1 MGELRVDVLGD
12 LRITVDGM
20 PLEPCQPRQRAVL
33 AVLAMRSPHAVSRAE
48 LIDAVWGDD
57 PPSSAS
63 GSLHTYISALRR
75 LVEPDL
81 RSRACGNLIITTD
94 SGYACLVAPADLREF
109 ERLHQSGQ
117 CAELRSALELW
128 RGTALSD
135 VPGPFA
141 ARQRVR
147 LEEARLTA
155 VEDWA
160 AAAISAGERGE
171 VVDTLTRVVADH
183 PVRER
188 LVQLLMLALSR
199 SGRQAEALAAFRA
212 ARCALVE
219 QLGVEPGPELQEQH
233 ELILRG
239 GAVSR
244 SVRPAQTTHDTIGFV
259 GRDGEIAELC
269 GRLSGSG
276 PRTVVISAID
286 GTGGIGKTALAVH
299 VAHLLVDRFPDGQ
312 LFVDLQGFAPN
323 SAPVPPEEA
332 LRRLLAGLGI
342 DHKAMPNDL
351 DGRAGMYRSVLA
363 DRRVLVLLDNAFN
376 AEQVRP
382 LLPGV
387 SSSAVLVTSRNRL
400 SGLVVSGGAHRV
412 TLDVLPEVEA
422 LGLLRSVIGDRVDA
436 EPRAARELVRLCCA
450 LPLALRVAAE
460 RVSIGPNRTLA
471 ALVEE
476 LARERLDVLEADET
490 TAVRATFSWSYR
502 ALAPDVARMFR
513 LLGLHPGPAPS
524 LGAAAAL
531 AGLCSREARR
541 LLDVL
546 CAGHLVDEVALR
558 RYNFHDLLRT
568 YAHEKAFEDE
578 PSPEKAVDR
587 VLCWYLHSADAAD
600 RLLFPGRRRMPL
612 PELPEDVAPQTLDGA
627 DDARTWLQAEY
638 VNLLSAIK
646 HAASTGNTELA
657 ARLPLALMSFFEFE
671 SHFDDGIAMYLI
683 GLNAACTAGNRR
695 AEALLCNN
703 IGILH
708 SVRRAYDDGERWF
721 QRALPAWR
729 EISDEHGE
737 GQALINLAGVYVG
750 RGTGD
755 ALAAE
760 QHLLRALDIFG
771 RLDSQLGRVFAMTHL
786 TTVYKRMQRLDEAL
800 ATGTEA
806 AEIARGLG
814 SDVILA
820 ATLGDLGRVHEEL
833 RDFPAALAC
842 HEAALEIHQRTGN
855 QLREA
860 RDRLCVAYVCRD
872 LGDFAR
878 MRTEHT
884 RAFAMLEELNPA
896 EVESERAKFGPL
908 PGQLTLSVNDIAG

>member
-1 MGELRVDVLGD
+1 MGELRVDVLGE
-12 LRITVDGM
+12 LRITVDGT
-20 PLEPCQPRQRAVL
+20 PLVPCQPRQRAVL
-33 AVLAMRSPHAVSRAE
+33 AVLAMRSPHPVSRDE

-81 RSRACGNLIITTD
+81 PARACGSLISTTD
-94 SGYACLVAPADLREF
+94 SGYACRVAPADLREF
-109 ERLHQSGQ
+109 DRLRHSGQ
-117 CAELRSALELW
+117 CAELRAALEIW

-141 ARQRVR
+141 ERQRAR

-160 AAAISAGERGE
+160 EAAISAGAHGE
-171 VVDTLTRVVADH
+171 VADTLTRAVADH

-188 LVQLLMLALSR
+188 LVRLLMLALSR
-199 SGRQAEALAAFRA
+199 SGRQAEALAAFRDVRA
-212 ARCALVE
+212 ALVA
-219 QLGVEPGPELQEQH
+219 QLGVEPGRELQEQH
-233 ELILRG
+233 ERILKG
-239 GAVSR
+239 GPAK

-259 GRDGEIAELC
+259 GRDAEIAELC
-269 GRLSGSG
+269 ARLSGSE

-312 LFVDLQGFAPN
+312 LFIDLQGFAPN
-323 SAPVPPEEA
+323 SSPVPPDEA
-332 LRRLLAGLGI
+332 LRRLLTGLGV
-342 DHKAMPNDL
+342 DQQTLPDDL

-412 TLDVLPEVEA
+412 TLDVLPETEA
-422 LGLLRSVIGDRVDA
+422 LALLRSVIGHRVDA
-436 EPRAARELVRLCCA
+436 EPQAARELVRLCCA

-460 RVSIGPNRTLA
+460 RVSVGPNRTLA
-471 ALVEE
+471 ALAEE
-476 LARERLDVLEADET
+476 LAAERLDVLEADET

-502 ALAPDVARMFR
+502 ALAPEVARMFR
-513 LLGLHPGPAPS
+513 LLGLHPGPMPS

-531 AGLCSREARR
+531 AGSSVREARR

-546 CAGHLVDEVALR
+546 CAGHLIDEIALR
-558 RYNFHDLLRT
+558 RYGCHDLLRT
-568 YAHEKAFEDE
+568 YAREKAVDDE

-587 VLCWYLHSADAAD
+587 LLCWYLHSADAAD

-612 PELPEDVAPQTLDGA
+612 PGLPEDVVPQEFAGA
-627 DDARTWLQAEY
+627 DDARAWLRAEY
-638 VNLLSAIK
+638 DNLIAAIK
-646 HAASTGNTELA
+646 HAAASGNTELA
-657 ARLPLALMSFFEFE
+657 ARLPLALMSFFEFDAR
-671 SHFDDGIAMYLI
+671 FDDGIAMDLI
-683 GLNAACTAGNRR
+683 GLDAAVLAGNRR
-695 AEALLCNN
+695 AEAVLCNN

-721 QRALPAWR
+721 QRALPVWR
-729 EISDEHGE
+729 EIADEHGE

-755 ALAAE
+755 ASAAE
-760 QHLLRALDIFG
+760 QHLLRAMDIFA
-771 RLDSQLGRVFAMTHL
+771 RLGNQFGRVFALTHL
-786 TTVYKRMQRLDEAL
+786 TTVYKRMRRLGEAL
-800 ATGTEA
+800 AAGTEA
-806 AEIARGLG
+806 ASAARSLG
-814 SDVILA
+814 AEVIEA
-820 ATLGDLGRVHEEL
+820 ATLGDLGRLHEEL

-842 HEAALEIHQRTGN
+842 HEAALEIHQRVN
-855 QLREA
+855 NRLREA
-860 RDRLCVAYVCRD
+860 RDRLCIAYVCRD

-878 MRTEHT
+878 MRVEHT

-896 EVESERAKFGPL
+896 EVEAERAAFGPL
-908 PGQLTLSVNDIAG
+908 PP

>member
-1 MGELRVDVLGD
+1 M
-12 LRITVDGM
+12 
-20 PLEPCQPRQRAVL
+20 
-33 AVLAMRSPHAVSRAE
+33 
-48 LIDAVWGDD
+48 
-57 PPSSAS
+57 
-63 GSLHTYISALRR
+63 
-75 LVEPDL
+75 
-81 RSRACGNLIITTD
+81 
-94 SGYACLVAPADLREF
+94 APADLREF
-109 ERLHQSGQ
+109 ESLRHSGR

-128 RGTALSD
+128 RGAALSD

-141 ARQRVR
+141 ERQRAR

-160 AAAISAGERGE
+160 AAAIESGGHGE
-171 VVDTLTRVVADH
+171 VVDTLTRAVADH

-188 LVQLLMLALSR
+188 LVGLLMLALSK

-212 ARCALVE
+212 VRTALVE
-219 QLGVEPGPELQEQH
+219 QLGVEPGPELQDQH
-233 ELILRG
+233 ARILQG
-239 GAVSR
+239 STASR
-244 SVRPAQTTHDTIGFV
+244 AVRPAQTTHDTIGFV

-269 GRLSGSG
+269 ARLSGSE

-299 VAHLLVDRFPDGQ
+299 VAHLMVDRFPDGQ
-312 LFVDLQGFAPN
+312 LFIDLQGFTPN
-323 SAPVPPEEA
+323 SSPVPPEEA
-332 LRRLLAGLGI
+332 LRRLLVGLGV
-342 DHKAMPNDL
+342 DGKSMPNDL

-363 DRRVLVLLDNAFN
+363 DRRALVLLDNAYN

-412 TLDVLPEVEA
+412 TLDVLPEIEA
-422 LGLLRSVIGDRVDA
+422 LGLLRSVIGHRVDA

-476 LARERLDVLEADET
+476 LATERLDVLEADET

-502 ALAPDVARMFR
+502 ALAPEVARMFR
-513 LLGLHPGPAPS
+513 LLGLHPGPTPS

-531 AGLCSREARR
+531 AGSSPREARR
-541 LLDVL
+541 LLDTL
-546 CAGHLVDEVALR
+546 CAGHLVDEVGLR
-558 RYNFHDLLRT
+558 RYDFHDLLRT
-568 YAHEKAFEDE
+568 YAHEKALDDE
-578 PSPEKAVDR
+578 PAPEKAVDR
-587 VLCWYLHSADAAD
+587 LLCWYLHSADAAD

-612 PELPEDVAPQTLDGA
+612 PDLPEDVTPQAFDGA
-627 DDARTWLQAEY
+627 DDARSWLQTEY
-638 VNLLSAIK
+638 VNLVAAIR
-646 HAASTGNTELA
+646 HAASTGHTELA
-657 ARLPLALMSFFEFE
+657 ARLPLAMMNFFEFE
-671 SHFDDGIAMYLI
+671 SHFDDGLAMYRL
-683 GLNAACTAGNRR
+683 GLDAATPTGDKR
-695 AEALLCNN
+695 AEAMLCNN
-703 IGILH
+703 LGILH
-708 SVRRAYDDGERWF
+708 SVRRSYDEGERWF

-729 EISDEHGE
+729 EIADEHGE
-737 GQALINLAGVYVG
+737 GQSLINLAGVYVG

-755 ALAAE
+755 ASAAE
-760 QHLLRALDIFG
+760 QHLLRASDIFE
-771 RLDSQLGRVFAMTHL
+771 RLDNQLGRVFAMTHL
-786 TTVYKRMQRLDEAL
+786 TTVHQRMRRLDEAL
-800 ATGTEA
+800 ATGIEA
-806 AEIARGLG
+806 TEIARGLG
-814 SDVILA
+814 ADVILA

-833 RDFPAALAC
+833 RDFPAALRC
-842 HEAALEIHQRTGN
+842 HEAALEIHVRGGN

-860 RDRLCVAYVCRD
+860 RDRLCIAYVCRD
-872 LGDFAR
+872 LGDFER

-908 PGQLTLSVNDIAG
+908 PG

>member
-12 LRITVDGM
+12 LRITVDGAR
-20 PLEPCQPRQRAVL
+20 LEPCQPRQRAVL
-33 AVLAMRSPHAVSRAE
+33 AVLAMRSPHSVSRAE

-81 RSRACGNLIITTD
+81 PSRACGSLIVTTD
-94 SGYACLVAPADLREF
+94 SGYACLSAPADLCEF
-109 ERLHQSGQ
+109 ESLRQSGQ
-117 CAELRSALELW
+117 LRSALEIW

-141 ARQRVR
+141 ERQRAR
-147 LEEARLTA
+147 LEELRLTA

-160 AAAISAGERGE
+160 EAAISAGEHGE
-171 VVDTLTRVVADH
+171 VVDTVTRVVADQ

-188 LVQLLMLALSR
+188 LVGLLMLALSK
-199 SGRQAEALAAFRA
+199 SGRQAEALAVFRA
-212 ARCALVE
+212 CRTALVD

-233 ELILRG
+233 SLILRG
-239 GAVSR
+239 GAPR
-244 SVRPAQTTHDTIGFV
+244 TVRPAQTTHDTIGFV
-259 GRDGEIAELC
+259 GRDSEIAELC
-269 GRLSGSG
+269 ARLSGSE

-312 LFVDLQGFAPN
+312 LFIDLQGFAPH
-323 SAPVPPEEA
+323 SSPVPPDEA
-332 LRRLLAGLGI
+332 LRRLLVGLGI
-342 DHKAMPNDL
+342 DQKALPDDL
-351 DGRAGMYRSVLA
+351 GGRAGMYRSVLA

-400 SGLVVSGGAHRV
+400 SGLVISGGAHRV

-422 LGLLRSVIGDRVDA
+422 LGLLRSIVGHRVDA
-436 EPRAARELVRLCCA
+436 EPQAARELVRLCCA

-471 ALVEE
+471 VLAEE
-476 LARERLDVLEADET
+476 LAAERLDVLEADET

-531 AGLCSREARR
+531 AGLPLREARR

-546 CAGHLVDEVALR
+546 CAGHLVDEIALR
-558 RYNFHDLLRT
+558 HYSFHDLLRT
-568 YAHEKAFEDE
+568 YAHEKALDDE
-578 PSPEKAVDR
+578 PTPEKSVDR
-587 VLCWYLHSADAAD
+587 LLCWYLHSADAAD
-600 RLLFPGRRRMPL
+600 RLLFQGRRRMPL
-612 PELPEDVAPQTLDGA
+612 PELPEDVVPHQFEGA
-627 DDARTWLQAEY
+627 DDARAWLRTEY
-638 VNLLSAIK
+638 VNLIAAIK
-646 HAASTGNTELA
+646 HAAASRNTELA
-657 ARLPLALMSFFEFE
+657 ARLPLALMSFFEFD
-671 SHFDDGIAMYLI
+671 SHFDDGLAMYQL
-683 GLNAACTAGNRR
+683 GLDAAAASGNKRV
-695 AEALLCNN
+695 EAVLCNN
-703 IGILH
+703 MGILH
-708 SVRRAYDDGERWF
+708 SVRRSYDDGERWF
-721 QRALPAWR
+721 QRALPLWQ

-755 ALAAE
+755 ASTAE
-760 QHLLRALDIFG
+760 QHLLRALDIFD
-771 RLDSQLGRVFAMTHL
+771 RQDNQLGRVFAMTHL
-786 TTVYKRMQRLDEAL
+786 TTVLKRMRRLDEAL
-800 ATGTEA
+800 AYGIEA
-806 AEIARGLG
+806 AE
-814 SDVILA
+814 
-820 ATLGDLGRVHEEL
+820 
-833 RDFPAALAC
+833 
-842 HEAALEIHQRTGN
+842 
-855 QLREA
+855 
-860 RDRLCVAYVCRD
+860 
-872 LGDFAR
+872 
-878 MRTEHT
+878 
-884 RAFAMLEELNPA
+884 
-896 EVESERAKFGPL
+896 
-908 PGQLTLSVNDIAG
+908 

>member
-12 LRITVDGM
+12 LRITVDGTR
-20 PLEPCQPRQRAVL
+20 LVLCQPRQRAVL
-33 AVLAMRSPHAVSRAE
+33 AVLAMRSPHPVSRDE

-81 RSRACGNLIITTD
+81 PSRACGNLIITTD
-94 SGYACLVAPADLREF
+94 RGYACLVAPGDLREF
-109 ERLHQSGQ
+109 EARIAAARQSGR
-117 CAELRSALELW
+117 CSELWSALEIW

-141 ARQRVR
+141 QRQRAR

-160 AAAISAGERGE
+160 AAAIESGVHAE
-171 VVDTLTRVVADH
+171 VVDTLTRFVADH

-188 LVQLLMLALSR
+188 LVRLLMLALSR
-199 SGRQAEALAAFRA
+199 SGRQAEALAAFRDVRA
-212 ARCALVE
+212 ALVE
-219 QLGVEPGPELQEQH
+219 QLGVEPGPELQEEH
-233 ELILRG
+233 KRILKG
-239 GAVSR
+239 DPSAPK
-244 SVRPAQTTHDTIGFV
+244 SVRPAQTIHDTIGFV
-259 GRDGEIAELC
+259 GRDSEIAELC
-269 GRLSGSG
+269 TRLSGAG

-299 VAHLLVDRFPDGQ
+299 VAHLLADRFPDGQ
-312 LFVDLQGFAPN
+312 LFIDLQGFSPN
-323 SAPVPPEEA
+323 STPVSPDDA
-332 LRRLLAGLGI
+332 LRRLLAGLGV
-342 DHKAMPNDL
+342 DQKNLPDDL
-351 DGRAGMYRSVLA
+351 AGMYRSVLA
-363 DRRVLVLLDNAFN
+363 ERRVLVLLDNAFN

-412 TLDVLPEVEA
+412 TLDVLPEAQA
-422 LGLLRSVIGDRVDA
+422 LALLRSVIGHRLDA
-436 EPRAARELVRLCCA
+436 EPQAARELVRLCCA

-471 ALVEE
+471 ALVDE
-476 LARERLDVLEADET
+476 LAKERLDVLEADET

-502 ALAPDVARMFR
+502 ALAPEAARMFR
-513 LLGLHPGPAPS
+513 LLGLHPGPSPS

-531 AGLCSREARR
+531 AGLPSRAARR

-546 CAGHLVDEVALR
+546 CAGHLVDEIALR

-568 YAHEKAFEDE
+568 YAHEKALDDE
-578 PSPEKAVDR
+578 PAPDKAVDR
-587 VLCWYLHSADAAD
+587 LLCWYLHSADAAD

-612 PELPEDVAPQTLDGA
+612 PELPEDVRPEVFERS
-627 DDARTWLQAEY
+627 DDARTWLRSEY
-638 VNLLSAIK
+638 VNLLAAITY
-646 HAASTGNTELA
+646 AAESGNTELA
-657 ARLPLALMSFFEFE
+657 ARLPLALMSFFEFD
-671 SHFDDGIAMYLI
+671 SHFDDGIAMYLT
-683 GLNAACTAGNRR
+683 GLDAAVTSGDQR
-695 AEALLCNN
+695 AEAVLCNN

-721 QRALPAWR
+721 RRALPAWR
-729 EISDEHGE
+729 AISDEHGE
-737 GQALINLAGVYVG
+737 GQALLNLAGVYLG
-750 RGTGD
+750 RGDGD
-755 ALAAE
+755 ATE
-760 QHLLRALDIFG
+760 VENHLLRAMDIFG
-771 RLDSQLGRVFAMTHL
+771 RLGNEHGRVFAMTHL
-786 TTVYKRMQRLDEAL
+786 ATIYRRMRRLDEAL
-800 ATGTEA
+800 AVGTEA
-806 AEIARGLG
+806 ASAARDLG
-814 SDVILA
+814 ASVVEA
-820 ATLGDLGRVHEEL
+820 ATLSDLGRVHEEL

-842 HEAALEIHQRTGN
+842 HEAALEIHRGTNN

-860 RDRLCVAYVCRD
+860 RDRLCIAYACRG
-872 LGDFAR
+872 LGDHDR
-878 MRTEHT
+878 MRREYT

-896 EVESERAKFGPL
+896 EVEAERAAFGPL
-908 PGQLTLSVNDIAG
+908 PS

>member
-1 MGELRVDVLGD
+1 MGELRVDVLGE
-12 LRITVDGM
+12 LRITVDGAR
-20 PLEPCQPRQRAVL
+20 LEPCQPRQRAVL
-33 AVLAMRSPHAVSRAE
+33 AVLAMRSPHPVSRDE

-63 GSLHTYISALRR
+63 GSLHTYISVLRR
-75 LVEPDL
+75 LVEPGL
-81 RSRACGNLIITTD
+81 PSRACGNLIITTD
-94 SGYACLVAPADLREF
+94 SGYACRVAPADLREF
-109 ERLHQSGQ
+109 ERLRHSGR
-117 CAELRSALELW
+117 CEELRLALEIW

-141 ARQRVR
+141 ERQRAR

-160 AAAISAGERGE
+160 AAAIESGGHGE
-171 VVDTLTRVVADH
+171 VVDTLTRSVADH

-188 LVQLLMLALSR
+188 LVRLLMLALSR
-199 SGRQAEALAAFRA
+199 SGRQAEALAAFRNVRA
-212 ARCALVE
+212 ALVE
-219 QLGVEPGPELQEQH
+219 QLGVEPGPELQGQH
-233 ELILRG
+233 ERILKG
-239 GAVSR
+239 SPVAKT
-244 SVRPAQTTHDTIGFV
+244 VRPAQTTHDTIGFV
-259 GRDGEIAELC
+259 GRDTEIAELC
-269 GRLSGSG
+269 ARLSGSE

-312 LFVDLQGFAPN
+312 LFIDLQGFAPN
-323 SAPVPPEEA
+323 SSPVPPDEA
-332 LRRLLAGLGI
+332 LRRLLTGLGI
-342 DHKAMPNDL
+342 DQRTLPDDL

-387 SSSAVLVTSRNRL
+387 SSSAVLVTSRNRM

-422 LGLLRSVIGDRVDA
+422 LGLLRSVIGHRVDA
-436 EPRAARELVRLCCA
+436 EPQAARELVRLCCA

-460 RVSIGPNRTLA
+460 RVSVGPNRTLA

-476 LARERLDVLEADET
+476 LAAERLDVLEADET

-502 ALAPDVARMFR
+502 ALAPEVARMFR
-513 LLGLHPGPAPS
+513 LLGLHPGPTPS

-531 AGLCSREARR
+531 AGLTGREARR

-546 CAGHLVDEVALR
+546 CAGHLVDEIALR
-558 RYNFHDLLRT
+558 RYSFHDLLRT
-568 YAHEKAFEDE
+568 YAHEKAFDDE
-578 PSPEKAVDR
+578 PTPEKAVDR
-587 VLCWYLHSADAAD
+587 LLCWYLHSADAAD

-612 PELPEDVAPQTLDGA
+612 PDLPKDVAPQEFETA
-627 DDARTWLQAEY
+627 DDARAWLRAEY
-638 VNLLSAIK
+638 ANLIAAIR
-646 HAASTGNTELA
+646 HAASSGNTEPA
-657 ARLPLALMSFFEFE
+657 ARLPLAMMSFFEFD
-671 SHFDDGIAMYLI
+671 SRFDDGIAMYLI
-683 GLNAACTAGNRR
+683 GLDAAALSGNKR
-695 AEALLCNN
+695 AEAVLCNN

-755 ALAAE
+755 ATAAE
-760 QHLLRALDIFG
+760 QHLLRAMDIFG
-771 RLDSQLGRVFAMTHL
+771 RLGNQLGRVFAMTHL
-786 TTVYKRMQRLDEAL
+786 ITVYKRMRRLDDAL
-800 ATGTEA
+800 AIGIEA
-806 AEIARGLG
+806 VETARDLGAELMQ
-814 SDVILA
+814 A
-820 ATLGDLGRVHEEL
+820 ATLGDLGRLHEEL

-842 HEAALEIHQRTGN
+842 HEAALEIHRRAN
-855 QLREA
+855 NRLREA

-872 LGDFAR
+872 MGDFER
-878 MRTEHT
+878 MRREYT
-884 RAFAMLEELNPA
+884 RAFEMLEELNPA
-896 EVESERAKFGPL
+896 EVEAERAAFGPL
-908 PGQLTLSVNDIAG
+908 PA

>member
-12 LRITVDGM
+12 LRITVDGAL
-20 PLEPCQPRQRAVL
+20 LEPCQPRQRAVL
-33 AVLAMRSPHAVSRAE
+33 AVLAMRSPHPVSRAE

-81 RSRACGNLIITTD
+81 PSRACGSLIITTD
-94 SGYACLVAPADLREF
+94 SGYACSLAPADLCEF
-109 ERLHQSGQ
+109 ESLRQSG
-117 CAELRSALELW
+117 ELRSALDVW

-141 ARQRVR
+141 ERQRAR

-160 AAAISAGERGE
+160 EAAISAGEHGE
-171 VVDTLTRVVADH
+171 VIDSLTRVAADH

-188 LVQLLMLALSR
+188 IVRLLMLALSK
-199 SGRQAEALAAFRA
+199 SGRQAEALAAFRSC
-212 ARCALVE
+212 RTALVE
-219 QLGVEPGPELQEQH
+219 GLGVEPGPELQEQH
-233 ELILRG
+233 SLILKG
-239 GAVSR
+239 GTGCR

-269 GRLSGSG
+269 ARLSGSE

-312 LFVDLQGFAPN
+312 LFIDLQGFAPH

-332 LRRLLAGLGI
+332 LRRLLVGLGI
-342 DHKAMPNDL
+342 EQKALPDDL

-422 LGLLRSVIGDRVDA
+422 LGLLRSVIGHRLDA
-436 EPRAARELVRLCCA
+436 EPQAARELVRLCCA

-471 ALVEE
+471 ALVSE
-476 LARERLDVLEADET
+476 LASERLDVLEADET

-502 ALAPDVARMFR
+502 ALAPEVARMFR

-531 AGLCSREARR
+531 AGLSSREARR
-541 LLDVL
+541 LLDTL

-558 RYNFHDLLRT
+558 RYSFHDLLRT
-568 YAHEKAFEDE
+568 YAHEKALDDE
-578 PSPEKAVDR
+578 ATPEKAVDR
-587 VLCWYLHSADAAD
+587 LLCWYLHSADGAD

-612 PELPEDVAPQTLDGA
+612 PDLPEDVVPQAFSDA
-627 DDARTWLQAEY
+627 DDARAWLRSEY
-638 VNLLSAIK
+638 VNLIAAIRL
-646 HAASTGNTELA
+646 AASSGNTELA
-657 ARLPLALMSFFEFE
+657 ARLPLALMSFFEFD
-671 SHFDDGIAMYLI
+671 SHFDDGLAMYQL
-683 GLNAACTAGNRR
+683 GLDTASGNTR
-695 AEALLCNN
+695 AEAMLCNN
-703 IGILH
+703 MGILH
-708 SVRRAYDDGERWF
+708 SVRRSYDDGERWF
-721 QRALPAWR
+721 QRALPLWR

-755 ALAAE
+755 GSAAE
-760 QHLLRALDIFG
+760 QHLLRALDIFE
-771 RLDSQLGRVFAMTHL
+771 RQDNQLGRVFAMTHL
-786 TTVYKRMQRLDEAL
+786 TTVLKRMRRLDEAL
-800 ATGTEA
+800 AYGTEA
-806 AEIARGLG
+806 ASTARGLG
-814 SDVILA
+814 AEVIEA
-820 ATLGDLGRVHEEL
+820 ATLGDLGRLHEDL
-833 RDFPAALAC
+833 GDFPAALAC
-842 HEAALEIHQRTGN
+842 HEAALEIHVRVGN
-855 QLREA
+855 RLREA
-860 RDRLCVAYVCRD
+860 RDRLCVAYVCRE
-872 LGDFAR
+872 LGDYPR
-878 MRTEHT
+878 MRTEHA

-896 EVESERAKFGPL
+896 EVESERAAFGPL
-908 PGQLTLSVNDIAG
+908 P